1 MVWMDKF
8 ILNVLDKSADFM
20 AERPGFLPL
29 LAVAFIVFNFVLQIF
44 PGSGWVVES
53 DLFLHFG
60 LVIGILGL
68 LIIRAL
74 G

>member
-1 MVWMDKF
+1 MDKF
-8 ILNVLDKSADFM
+8 ILNILDKSADFM

-29 LAVAFIVFNFVLQIF
+29 LAIVFILFNFLLQIF
-44 PGSGWVVES
+44 PGTGWIVDS
-53 DLFLHFG
+53 NLFLHLG

>member
-1 MVWMDKF
+1 MDKL
-8 ILNVLDKSADFM
+8 ILNILDKSADFM

-29 LAVAFIVFNFVLQIF
+29 LAVGFILFNFLLQIF

-53 DLFLHFG
+53 NLFLHFG
-60 LVIGILGL
+60 LVIDIIGL

>member
-1 MVWMDKF
+1 MDKF
-8 ILNVLDKSADFM
+8 ILNLLDKSADFM

-29 LAVAFIVFNFVLQIF
+29 LAIGFILLNFLLQIF
-44 PGSGWVVES
+44 PGSGWIVDS
-53 DLFLHFG
+53 NLFLHFG
-60 LVIGILGL
+60 LVIGIIGL

>member
-1 MVWMDKF
+1 MDKF
-8 ILNVLDKSADFM
+8 ILKILDKSADFM

-29 LAVAFIVFNFVLQIF
+29 LAIGFILFNFLLQIF
-44 PGSGWVVES
+44 PGSGWVVDS
-53 DLFLHFG
+53 NLFLHFG
-60 LVIGILGL
+60 LVIGFIGL

>member
-1 MVWMDKF
+1 MDKF
-8 ILNVLDKSADFM
+8 ILNILDKSADFM

-29 LAVAFIVFNFVLQIF
+29 LAIVFILFNFLLQIF
-44 PGSGWVVES
+44 PGSGWIVES
-53 DLFLHFG
+53 NLFLHAG
-60 LVIGILGL
+60 LIIGILGL

>member
-1 MVWMDKF
+1 MDKF
-8 ILNVLDKSADFM
+8 ILNLLDKSADFM

-29 LAVAFIVFNFVLQIF
+29 LAVGFILFNFLLQIF
-44 PGSGWVVES
+44 PGSGWIVES
-53 DLFLHFG
+53 NLFLHVG
-60 LVIGILGL
+60 LIVGILGL

>member
-1 MVWMDKF
+1 MDKF
-8 ILNVLDKSADFM
+8 ILNILDKSADFM

-29 LAVAFIVFNFVLQIF
+29 VAIGFILINLLLQIV
-44 PGSGWVVES
+44 PGSGWIVES
-53 DLFLHFG
+53 NLFLHLG
-60 LVIGILGL
+60 LVIGFIGL

>member
-1 MVWMDKF
+1 MDKF
-8 ILNVLDKSADFM
+8 ILNLLDKSADFM

-29 LAVAFIVFNFVLQIF
+29 LAVGFILINFLLQIV
-44 PGSGWVVES
+44 PGSGWIVES
-53 DLFLHFG
+53 NLFLHFG
-60 LVIGILGL
+60 LVIGIIGL

>member
-1 MVWMDKF
+1 MDKF
-8 ILNVLDKSADFM
+8 ILNLLDKSADFM
-20 AERPGFLPL
+20 AERPGFLPIVGVVFILINL
-29 LAVAFIVFNFVLQIF
+29 LLQIF

-53 DLFLHFG
+53 NLFLHIG
-60 LVIGILGL
+60 LVIGIIGL

>member
-1 MVWMDKF
+1 MDRF
-8 ILNVLDKSADFM
+8 ILNVLEKSADFM

-29 LAVAFIVFNFVLQIF
+29 VAVVFILINFLLQIF

>member
-1 MVWMDKF
+1 MDKF
-8 ILNVLDKSADFM
+8 ILNILDKAADFM

-29 LAVAFIVFNFVLQIF
+29 VAVVFILFNFLLQIF
-44 PGSGWVVES
+44 PGSGWVVDS
-53 DLFLHFG
+53 NLFLHLG
-60 LVIGILGL
+60 LVIGIIGL

>member
-1 MVWMDKF
+1 MDKF
-8 ILNVLDKSADFM
+8 ILNILDKSADFM

-29 LAVAFIVFNFVLQIF
+29 LAVVFILFNFLLQIF
-44 PGSGWVVES
+44 PGTGWIVDS
-53 DLFLHFG
+53 NLFLHLG
-60 LVIGILGL
+60 LIIGILGL

>member
-1 MVWMDKF
+1 MDKF
-8 ILNVLDKSADFM
+8 ILNVLDKSADFI

-29 LAVAFIVFNFVLQIF
+29 VAVVLILINLLLQIF

-53 DLFLHFG
+53 NLFLHFG
-60 LVIGILGL
+60 LIIGIVGL
-68 LIIRAL
+68 LMIRAL

>member
-1 MVWMDKF
+1 
-8 ILNVLDKSADFM
+8 M
-20 AERPGFLPL
+20 AERPGFLPILAIGFILFNL
-29 LAVAFIVFNFVLQIF
+29 LLQFI

-53 DLFLHFG
+53 NFFLHIG
-60 LVIGILGL
+60 LVIGFIGL

>member
-1 MVWMDKF
+1 MDKF
-8 ILNVLDKSADFM
+8 ILNLLDKSADFM

-29 LAVAFIVFNFVLQIF
+29 LAIGFILLNFLLQIF
-44 PGSGWVVES
+44 PGSGWIVES
-53 DLFLHFG
+53 NLFLHFG
-60 LVIGILGL
+60 LVIGIIGL